1 MCALALPS
9 WLAAGRIPVAETIAE
24 SFNYLVI
31 SDLHL
36 QEADKNP
43 AGRLFYFDQEFADFL
58 RHYRL
63 FHIGKRR
70 WKLIIDGDFIEF
82 YHIPHQPSPDD
93 KLLRGVSLTETD
105 IKFFPGTEWQKSVWK
120 LHFILSSHPQL
131 LLALARFVAD
141 GNEIFILRGN
151 HDLEFFWPEVQ
162 DHFRLLVAQHH
173 PVDKSYIEMKLAVK
187 NSIHFVPWF
196 YLEKDLLYVE
206 HGHQYDPYC
215 SNKNNLCPV
224 LEGNP
229 RQLELALSAFTMRYF
244 VARIHKI
251 DPAAMENVSSIP
263 KYLTHLI
270 RNNWKQAAAM
280 PLYYLEMLARTLRKV
295 RWRRGDDASAANQI
309 EQMKGRFLE
318 GIKAAYGLPDETLR
332 RLEALSSEPVLLS
345 WWHTLQCFYIDLL
358 VGGFLAAIVG
368 TRVASHL
375 ALLKG
380 WGSSLLIAVVVGVI
394 LLEGKRRIGSFNDH
408 RNLRDIARAIRDTVG
423 CRYVVFGHSHDPD
436 ACPLSPSHDHWYFN
450 VGTWVPRRGDGQFI
464 YLEILTGDHGSTARL
479 MRWDRRRQQPA
490 DLGSDWYA
498 KRRRE
503 QKAIL
508 AQKGSA

>member
-1 MCALALPS
+1 MA
-9 WLAAGRIPVAETIAE
+9 RTAEAY
-24 SFNYLVI
+24 NYLVI

-36 QEADKNP
+36 QEADRNP

-63 FHIGKRR
+63 FHVEKRR

-82 YHIPHQPSPDD
+82 YHIPHQASSDD
-93 KLLRGVSLTETD
+93 KLLRGATLTETD

-120 LHFILSSHPQL
+120 LDLILSSHPQL

-141 GNEIFILRGN
+141 GNEIYILRGN

-162 DHFRLLVAQHH
+162 DHFRLLVAQHY
-173 PVDKSYIEMKLAVK
+173 PVDKSYIEMKVAVK

-224 LEGNP
+224 LESNP
-229 RQLELALSAFTMRYF
+229 RQIELALSAFTMRYF

-263 KYLTHLI
+263 KYLIHLI
-270 RNNWKQAAAM
+270 SNNWRQVALM
-280 PLYYLEMLARTLRKV
+280 PLYYLEMLVRTLRKV
-295 RWRRGDDASAANQI
+295 RTASGRGAAANRI
-309 EQMKGRFLE
+309 EQAEGRFRE
-318 GIKAAYGLPDETLR
+318 EIKATSTLSDATLSK
-332 RLEALSSEPVLLS
+332 LEALGSEPVLLS
-345 WWHTLQCFYIDLL
+345 WWRTLKVFYIDL
-358 VGGFLAAIVG
+358 VAAGVLLSLLSG
-368 TRVASHL
+368 RVAAQVPFL
-375 ALLKG
+375 
-380 WGSSLLIAVVVGVI
+380 GSWTGTVITMVILGAI
-394 LLEGKRRIGSFNDH
+394 LLEGKRRVGSFNDH
-408 RNLRDIARAIRDTVG
+408 RNLRDIARVIRDTVG

-436 ACPLSPSHDHWYFN
+436 AFPLSPTGDQWYFN
-450 VGTWVPRRGDGQFI
+450 VGTWVPRRGEGQFI
-464 YLEILTGDHGSTARL
+464 YLEILMGADGPAARL
-479 MRWDRRRQQPA
+479 MRWDRRRQQPV
-490 DLGSDWYA
+490 DLGSDWHR
-498 KRRRE
+498 KKRRE

-508 AQKGSA
+508 VEQGGSNGGESTPGA

>member
-1 MCALALPS
+1 MAHT
-9 WLAAGRIPVAETIAE
+9 AEAY
-24 SFNYLVI
+24 NYLVI

-63 FHIGKRR
+63 FHVEKRR

-93 KLLRGVSLTETD
+93 KLLRGVNLTETD
-105 IKFFPGTEWQKSVWK
+105 LKFFPGTEWQKSVWK
-120 LHFILSSHPQL
+120 LHLILSSHPQL

-141 GNEIFILRGN
+141 GNEIYILRGN

-162 DHFRLLVAQHH
+162 EHFRLLVAQHH
-173 PVDKSYIEMKLAVK
+173 PVDKSYIEIKMAVK
-187 NSIHFVPWF
+187 NRIHFVPWF

-215 SNKNNLCPV
+215 SNKNNLYPV
-224 LEGNP
+224 LEDNP

-244 VARIHKI
+244 VSRIQKI

-270 RNNWKQAAAM
+270 RNNWRQVAAM
-280 PLYYLEMLARTLRKV
+280 PVYYAEMLIRTLRKV
-295 RWRRGDDASAANQI
+295 RAKRSRVGAADD
-309 EQMKGRFLE
+309 ELDRMEGRVRE
-318 GIKAAYGLPDETLR
+318 EIKAAYGLSDEKIRELDALR
-332 RLEALSSEPVLLS
+332 LEPVLLS
-345 WWHTLQCFYIDLL
+345 WWSTLKVFYIDLL
-358 VGGFLAAIVG
+358 LGGLLVGILGSRAV
-368 TRVASHL
+368 SHL
-375 ALLKG
+375 TFLG
-380 WGSSLLIAVVVGVI
+380 RWSSSVFIGLILVVI

-408 RNLRDIARAIRDTVG
+408 RNLRDIARTIRETVG

-436 ACPLSPSHDHWYFN
+436 ACPLSPEHDQWYFN
-450 VGTWVPRRGDGQFI
+450 VGTWVPRRGEGQFI
-464 YLEILTGDHGSTARL
+464 YLEILSAGDGTTARL
-479 MRWDRRRQQPA
+479 MRWDRRRKEPV
-490 DLGSDWYA
+490 DLGSDWYS
-498 KRRRE
+498 KKRRE

-508 AQKGSA
+508 TQEEGGMSGSGSTPGA